1 MNKKQLVSMWV
12 GIAATCGLG
21 WLGLYVEHFAYM
33 GYKGFFFRAFFV
45 ALVTVGL
52 IVTFTNFSLDSVEW
66 LQGIITYGVF
76 TIIGLT
82 TIIFLI
88 VITWERD

>member
-52 IVTFTNFSLDSVEW
+52 IVTFKDKKDAKPKDN
-66 LQGIITYGVF
+66 QNNN
-76 TIIGLT
+76 
-82 TIIFLI
+82 
-88 VITWERD
+88 